1 MKRMGF
7 LVFALSLSFSTHVLR
22 ADCSYI
28 CQNPGS
34 DLASCAQRF
43 DNGRGDMADC
53 EVVGYCEFDECY
65 YDCKG
70 STCYYV

>member
-43 DNGRGDMADC
+43 DNGRGDMN
-53 EVVGYCEFDECY
+53 
-65 YDCKG
+65 
-70 STCYYV
+70 